1 MRTMI
6 RSIALAV
13 LLAGCH
19 APPWGVVLLIPE
31 PVPNAA
37 ELDPRPVYQLRHVG
51 VEYPT
56 REACAAV
63 WADRCAPKVMP

>member
-1 MRTMI
+1 MTRA
-6 RSIALAV
+6 IALVA
-13 LLAGCH
+13 LLSGC
-19 APPWGVVLLIPE
+19 APAPWGVVLLIPE

-37 ELDPRPVYQLRHVG
+37 EFDPRPVYQLRHVG

-63 WADRCAPKVMP
+63 WADRCAERVP